1 MKYVHTKTGNIYE
14 VLSKEA
20 KHTETLEEL
29 VVYRSLKDGRVW
41 VRPHM
46 MFFGSVKIN
55 GEEVPRFQPMF
66 EE

>member
-41 VRPHM
+41 VRPHT

-55 GEEVPRFQPMF
+55 GEEVPRFQPVF

>member
-41 VRPHM
+41 VRPHA